1 MATTTTNPTTITST
15 APRFIVVEKAARMPS
30 SCWGRY
36 VRIGVV
42 EVEPG
47 FEGEPK
53 MLSDRALGVKRIVET
68 WERRHVGKTERC
80 AAAVARQEAE
90 ALADRL
96 NSEVVEEVYDAEM
109 ALLMA

>member
-1 MATTTTNPTTITST
+1 MATTTTNPTTITPT
-15 APRFIVVEKAARMPS
+15 PRFIVVERAARMPS

-53 MLSDRALGVKRIVET
+53 MLSDRARGVKRVVET
-68 WERRHVGKTERC
+68 WERLNVGKTERC
-80 AAAVARQEAE
+80 AAARARREAE
-90 ALADRL
+90 ALADQL
-96 NSEVVEEVYDAEM
+96 NSEVVEEVYDAEI